1 MAEAPGGTCR
11 GVEGL
16 VPVTVGCD
24 RDVIRD
30 SSSTAVNV
38 LCTRPRATSSTA
50 ANAPRATSSIRAIS
64 LHTHLPPHGMDI
76 VTPTL
81 ETRRADSEE
90 LKNVPGATQR
100 GGAGTRV

>member
-1 MAEAPGGTCR
+1 MAHTAEAPGGTCK
-11 GVEGL
+11 GVEGP

-24 RDVIRD
+24 RDIICD
-30 SSSTAVNV
+30 SSSTAVNA
-38 LCTRPRATSSTA
+38 LCTRPHATSSTC
-50 ANAPRATSSIRAIS
+50 AIS

-81 ETRRADSEE
+81 ETRRAGSEE

-100 GGAGTRV
+100 GRAGTRV